1 MDLQDHLA
9 ALQFPHHENPQS
21 SGRPEAMLLGPSND
35 LHSTSNLDKMSNS
48 RNKGHTPII
57 HPASRALLGFVNVL
71 DQEGEEFLSL
81 TKAQLKRIER
91 KPV

>member
-9 ALQFPHHENPQS
+9 ALQFPRHESPQS
-21 SGRPEAMLLGPSND
+21 SGRLEAMLLGPSNG

-57 HPASRALLGFVNVL
+57 HPASRALLDFVDVL